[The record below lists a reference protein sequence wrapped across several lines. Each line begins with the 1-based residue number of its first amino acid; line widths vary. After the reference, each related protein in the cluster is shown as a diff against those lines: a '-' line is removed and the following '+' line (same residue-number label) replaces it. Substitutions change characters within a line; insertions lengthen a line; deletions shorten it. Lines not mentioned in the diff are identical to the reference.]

1 MLQPRIIAQP
11 CRALRVKLARPA
23 LREGH
28 RTHAARRSI
37 LTGRLGQDNSVL
49 IGLIGANVGVYGL
62 WSVADNDRRL
72 RHWMACNFTVT
83 PADVLGRPHT
93 LVTGMF
99 SHRDGW
105 HLLGNMVTLFFFAP
119 EAISVLGARAFLQLY
134 FGAGVFSSCCQCVTA
149 HPYSSALGASGAI
162 NAIVTWGVLRNPS
175 AIIITPIEVS
185 VRELHAMHMPP
196 GGGGADVLP
205 FPQFIPIPMPALLFG
220 AMYVGKDALGLFR
233 GDSSIGHGSHLGGAL
248 CGILFFTLT
257 RGRGRY

>member
-1 MLQPRIIAQP
+1 MLQTRIIARP

-62 WSVADNDRRL
+62 WSVADSDRRL

-83 PADVLGRPHT
+83 PADVVGRPHT
-93 LVTGMF
+93 LVTAMF

-134 FGAGVFSSCCQCVTA
+134 FGAGVFSSGCQCVTA

-162 NAIVTWGVLRNPS
+162 NAIVTWGVLRNPT
-175 AIIITPIEVS
+175 AIIIMPIEVS
-185 VRELHAMHMPP
+185 AREPHEIQPLQ
-196 GGGGADVLP
+196 GGA
-205 FPQFIPIPMPALLFG
+205 
-220 AMYVGKDALGLFR
+220 
-233 GDSSIGHGSHLGGAL
+233 
-248 CGILFFTLT
+248 
-257 RGRGRY
+257 